1 MSGDAQDKGVDPRFM
16 EEMKKRWGLDQPI
29 HIRYLTYLKNLAVGD
44 LGLSYLRREKVSG
57 LIASRLWPTLKLALV
72 AMLIAVSIGI
82 PLGFYSAL
90 RQGTWL
96 DAFSMVGAVSGVS
109 IPQFWLGLLL
119 MFFLAVKL
127 PLFPVQGYGDGDVK
141 HILLPAFTLGVGYM
155 ALLARTTRAAVVEI
169 LTTDY
174 IRTARA
180 KGLSEL
186 MVNRKHILR
195 NALILVLTTAGLQF
209 GSLMGQ
215 HGDRGEAF
223 FLARPRLADGGFHF
237 HAGHSGHPGLR
248 PPDHSR
254 LPAGEPGG
262 GPPVRNHR
270 SQGGVPVNE
279 FFKKARRQKNLMV
292 GGIITLLFVVMAI
305 FAPWLAPFH
314 PIDHAD
320 LMHSEEPPNRTYLF
334 GTDQPGKRHPF
345 PGDLRLQD
353 IPERGTG
360 QPGTQ
365 QPDRHPAG
373 AHRRASWEGG
383 GMTWSWA

>member
-1 MSGDAQDKGVDPRFM
+1 MLRFALRRILQFIPTILAITLILFLLLNILPGDAALMSGDAQDKGVDPRFV
-16 EEMKKRWGLDQPI
+16 EEMRKRWGLDQPI
-29 HIRYLTYLKNLAVGD
+29 HIRYFTYLKNLAQGD
-44 LGLSYLRREKVSG
+44 MGLSYLRRENVSG
-57 LIASRLWPTLKLALV
+57 LIASRVWPTLRLALA
-72 AMLIAVSIGI
+72 AMLIAVGIGI

-127 PLFPVQGYGDGDVK
+127 PFFPVSGYGDGDLK
-141 HILLPAFTLGVGYM
+141 HILLPAFTLGVGYT

-215 HGDRGEAF
+215 TVVVEKLF
-223 FLARPRLADGGFHF
+223 
-237 HAGHSGHPGLR
+237 SWPGLG
-248 PPDHSR
+248 S
-254 LPAGEPGG
+254 
-262 GPPVRNHR
+262 
-270 SQGGVPVNE
+270 
-279 FFKKARRQKNLMV
+279 LMV
-292 GGIITLLFVVMAI
+292 DSI
-305 FAPWLAPFH
+305 FQ
-314 PIDHAD
+314 
-320 LMHSEEPPNRTYLF
+320 R
-334 GTDQPGKRHPF
+334 
-345 PGDLRLQD
+345 D
-353 IPERGTG
+353 IPV
-360 QPGTQ
+360 TQ
-365 QPDRHPAG
+365 GCVLLIILVFLLVNLAVDLLYAIIDPRVEY
-373 AHRRASWEGG
+373 R
-383 GMTWSWA
+383 

>member
-1 MSGDAQDKGVDPRFM
+1 MLRFALRRILQFIPTILAITLILFVLLNILPGDAALMSGDARDKGVDLRFV
-16 EEMKKRWGLDQPI
+16 EEMRKRWGLDQPI

-44 LGLSYLRREKVSG
+44 MGLSYLRREKVSG
-57 LIASRLWPTLKLALV
+57 LIASRLWPTLRLALA
-72 AMLIAVSIGI
+72 AMLIAVVIGI

-127 PLFPVQGYGDGDVK
+127 PFFPVSGYGDGDLK

-209 GSLMGQ
+209 GSLMG
-215 HGDRGEAF
+215 HTVVVEKLF
-223 FLARPRLADGGFHF
+223 
-237 HAGHSGHPGLR
+237 SWPGLG
-248 PPDHSR
+248 S
-254 LPAGEPGG
+254 
-262 GPPVRNHR
+262 
-270 SQGGVPVNE
+270 
-279 FFKKARRQKNLMV
+279 LMV
-292 GGIITLLFVVMAI
+292 DSI
-305 FAPWLAPFH
+305 FQ
-314 PIDHAD
+314 
-320 LMHSEEPPNRTYLF
+320 R
-334 GTDQPGKRHPF
+334 
-345 PGDLRLQD
+345 D
-353 IPERGTG
+353 IPV
-360 QPGTQ
+360 TQ
-365 QPDRHPAG
+365 GCILLIILVFLLVNLAVDLLYAVIDPRVEY
-373 AHRRASWEGG
+373 R
-383 GMTWSWA
+383 

>member
-1 MSGDAQDKGVDPRFM
+1 MLRFALRRILQFIPTILAITLILFLLLNILPGDAALMSGDAQDKGVDPRFV
-16 EEMKKRWGLDQPI
+16 EEMKKRWGLDQPV
-29 HIRYLTYLKNLAVGD
+29 HIRYLTYLKNLAAGD
-44 LGLSYLRREKVSG
+44 MGLSYLRREKVSG
-57 LIASRLWPTLKLALV
+57 LVASRLWPTLKLALV

-127 PLFPVQGYGDGDVK
+127 PFFPVSGYGDGDLK
-141 HILLPAFTLGVGYM
+141 HIVLPAFTLGVGYM

-209 GSLMGQ
+209 GSLMG
-215 HGDRGEAF
+215 HTVVVEKLF
-223 FLARPRLADGGFHF
+223 
-237 HAGHSGHPGLR
+237 SWPGLG
-248 PPDHSR
+248 S
-254 LPAGEPGG
+254 
-262 GPPVRNHR
+262 
-270 SQGGVPVNE
+270 
-279 FFKKARRQKNLMV
+279 LMV
-292 GGIITLLFVVMAI
+292 DSIFQRDLPVTQGCILLIVLVFLVVN
-305 FAPWLAPFH
+305 LAVDLLYAV
-314 PIDHAD
+314 IDPRV
-320 LMHSEEPPNRTYLF
+320 EYP
-334 GTDQPGKRHPF
+334 
-345 PGDLRLQD
+345 
-353 IPERGTG
+353 
-360 QPGTQ
+360 
-365 QPDRHPAG
+365 
-373 AHRRASWEGG
+373 
-383 GMTWSWA
+383 